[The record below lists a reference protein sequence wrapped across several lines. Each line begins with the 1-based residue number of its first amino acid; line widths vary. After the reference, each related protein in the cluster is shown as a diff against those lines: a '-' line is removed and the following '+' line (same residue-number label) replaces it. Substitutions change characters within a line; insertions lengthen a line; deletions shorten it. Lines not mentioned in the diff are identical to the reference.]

1 MACCTLIR
9 GYLDHEEVLV
19 DNTVVGETT
28 HGGDLLVSHIK
39 LGAALVAVVIL
50 LAHSVHLLV
59 HLCSVMEA
67 HLTRASHGPGDTGW
81 MPGTNAGNLHMQSAI
96 SFRLSPTVKLEAMSF
111 RWAWPFTR
119 ARIALQP
126 AVCTC

>member
-1 MACCTLIR
+1 MLTKHSELARFFTGVFNGMLYFDK

-39 LGAALVAVVIL
+39 LGAALVAVLIL
-50 LAHSVHLLV
+50 LAHPVHLLV
-59 HLCSVMEA
+59 HLCSVVEA
-67 HLTRASHGPGDTGW
+67 HLTRASHSPGDTGW

-96 SFRLSPTVKLEAMSF
+96 SFFGP
-111 RWAWPFTR
+111 
-119 ARIALQP
+119 QP
-126 AVCTC
+126 